1 MEKREEKEET
11 RKGEVEVMEESKRK
25 RGDEDAERLKKRQ

>member
-1 MEKREEKEET
+1 MEKREEKEEA

-25 RGDEDAERLKKRQ
+25 GEDEDAE